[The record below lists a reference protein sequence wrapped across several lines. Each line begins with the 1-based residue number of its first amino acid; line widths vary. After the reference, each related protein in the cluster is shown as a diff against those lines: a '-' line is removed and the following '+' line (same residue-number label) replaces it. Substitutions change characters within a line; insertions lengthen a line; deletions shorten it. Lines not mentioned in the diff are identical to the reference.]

1 MSRMVGRE
9 ATTIVASPSAQPLN
23 VLHFDKLFRLHTSA
37 LQTNHKLPLDLAV
50 QTHFVTFNVKN
61 LLRYHV
67 INGYSFY
74 TWMWRIG
81 TN

>member
-1 MSRMVGRE
+1 MIGRE

-50 QTHFVTFNVKN
+50 QTHNVKN
-61 LLRYHV
+61 LLRYHQERYQWLFILHV
-67 INGYSFY
+67 DVEN
-74 TWMWRIG
+74 RDKLKEKL
-81 TN
+81 